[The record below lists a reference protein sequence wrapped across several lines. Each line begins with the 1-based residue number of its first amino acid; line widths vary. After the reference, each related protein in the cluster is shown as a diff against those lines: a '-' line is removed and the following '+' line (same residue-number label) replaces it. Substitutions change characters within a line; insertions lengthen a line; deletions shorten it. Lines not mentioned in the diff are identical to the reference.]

1 MEIKYLFNGKLTTL
15 NETSNLVSIEEVKK
29 NNRITITI
37 KAKEDIELI
46 SALYNLPFSFT
57 KKDLIFLNGYQSWTD
72 TKETYF
78 SEKEKLSKRAS
89 RFKGELSFEK
99 TKDNL
104 LNKYAF
110 DRYGDVLFYP
120 YSKHKLHGYDVFYV
134 KGFKQCFSFN
144 YNYKLAML
152 TYEID
157 KKNKSLNMYS
167 DIKHFKL
174 HKDEEFKIFDFAIY
188 DNVEEGLK
196 EFQTFFSLLED
207 KKILGYTSCYN
218 YYQDIKEDIILRD
231 LEGLDNRFNLF
242 QIDDGYETFVGD
254 WLDIDKNK
262 FPNGLKEIV
271 NKIHNKGLKAG
282 IWLAPFVAEEKS
294 KLFNEHKELFK
305 KDDHGNPIK
314 CGGNWSGFYVLDLEN
329 SDAISY
335 IKKCLNYYMEL
346 GFDFFKLDF
355 LYSVSLPK
363 YNKYTRAMITDYA
376 YKLLRDTLKDKMIL
390 GCGALTIQSRDYF
403 DYLRVGPDVSL
414 IFDDVW
420 FMRLAHRERIST
432 KVTLQNT
439 IYRSVFNRHIFLNDP
454 DVFLLRSDNIKL
466 SNKQKE
472 AILIIDALFG
482 SVLMTSDNIKD
493 YDSKSNELLNYAFDL
508 SKNAKDIS
516 YKRDGKYIILSYNI
530 NGKNVSVRYNTK
542 KGVLENDR

>member
-1 MEIKYLFNGKLTTL
+1 MELKYLFNGSLTSSK
-15 NETSNLVSIEEVKK
+15 ESSNIVLIEEVKK
-29 NNRITITI
+29 DNRVTITI

-46 SALYNLPFSFT
+46 SALYNVPYSFT

-78 SEKEKLSKRAS
+78 SEREKLSKRAA

-110 DRYGDVLFYP
+110 DRYGDALFYP

-144 YNYKLAML
+144 YNYKMAML

-157 KKNKSLNMYS
+157 KKKKSLNMYS

-174 HKDEEFKIFDFAIY
+174 HKGEEFKIFDFAIY

-196 EFQTFFSLLED
+196 EFKTFFSLLED
-207 KKILGYTSCYN
+207 KKILGYTSWYN

-254 WLDIDKNK
+254 WLDIDKKK
-262 FPNGLKEIV
+262 FPNGLKDIV
-271 NKIHNKGLKAG
+271 TKIHDKGFKAG

-294 KLFNEHKELFK
+294 KLYINHKELFK
-305 KDDHGNPIK
+305 KDENGNPIK

-329 SDAISY
+329 SEAISY
-335 IKKCLNYYMEL
+335 IKKCLNYYMDL

-355 LYSVSLPK
+355 LYAVSLPK
-363 YNKYTRAMITDYA
+363 YDKYTRAMITDYA

-390 GCGALTIQSRDYF
+390 GCGALPIQSRGYF

-420 FMRLAHRERIST
+420 FMRFAHRERIST

-439 IYRSVFNRHIFLNDP
+439 IYRSIFNRHIFLNDP
-454 DVFLLRSDNIKL
+454 DVFLLRSNNIKL

-493 YDSKSNELLNYAFDL
+493 YDDNSNELLNYAFDL
-508 SKNAKDIS
+508 AKNAKDIS
-516 YKRDGKYIILSYNI
+516 YKRNGKYITLSYNI
-530 NGKNVSVRYNTK
+530 RGKNVITRYNTK
-542 KGVLENDR
+542 KGVLEDGR